1 MKYGQI
7 CGIITENSDN
17 RGGIIIVAPNNKT
30 VNKVSLIRKFG
41 ELFDIGSSTVYVFF
55 MGCCCI
61 IHAIFLIVFAFL
73 NIYPMMIFNM
83 VSVGLYAFFCI
94 RAKKTKTV
102 PPITPIIGEIAF
114 HGVAATIF
122 TGWNSGFMLYVICIV
137 TLVFYWPTVKRK
149 HATILAFIFTFTFLA
164 TRLYCC
170 FFQPIRSDIQTNIS
184 QTLYLF
190 NAMFS
195 FFMLIYF
202 SILFK
207 KSIDYKQQKL
217 NEQNMELKKI
227 AGIDPLT
234 GLMNRRSMYE
244 QLHKSEALR
253 NGGGVYS
260 ITICDIDNFKRVND
274 TYGHGCGD
282 DVLKKAA
289 EVITAA
295 AEKSSGVCRW
305 GGEEFLILFNDSQTE
320 KAAEITENIR
330 RSIEKAD
337 FSFESGNPN
346 ITMTFGVAGTESFP
360 ELGLDL
366 LIAKADERL
375 YHGKKSGKNCVV
387 SQ

>member
-1 MKYGQI
+1 MDSYK
-7 CGIITENSDN
+7 
-17 RGGIIIVAPNNKT
+17 NKT
-30 VNKVSLIRKFG
+30 VEKSSFRKFFG
-41 ELFDIGSSTVYVFF
+41 ELFDIKSSTVYVFF

-61 IHAIFLIVFAFL
+61 IHAIFLAVFAVL

-83 VSVGLYAFFCI
+83 ISVGLYAILCI
-94 RAKKTKTV
+94 RTKKV
-102 PPITPIIGEIAF
+102 GNAPPIIPIIGEIAF

-137 TLVFYWPTVKRK
+137 PLVFYWPTVKHN
-149 HATILAFIFTFTFLA
+149 HATALAFISTFTFLA
-164 TRLYCC
+164 TKLYCC
-170 FFQPIRSDIQTNIS
+170 FFQPIQSDIQINVS
-184 QTLYLF
+184 QVLYLF
-190 NAMFS
+190 NSMFS
-195 FFMLIYF
+195 FFMLTYF

-207 KSIDYKQQKL
+207 KIIDNKQQML
-217 NEQNMELKKI
+217 NEQNRELRKI

-244 QLHKSEALR
+244 QLHESEKLR
-253 NGGGVYS
+253 SSGSKYS
-260 ITICDIDNFKRVND
+260 ITICDIDNFKHVND

-282 DVLKKAA
+282 DVLKKVA
-289 EVITAA
+289 EIFSTAA
-295 AEKSSGVCRW
+295 KKSSGVCRW
-305 GGEEFLILFNDSQTE
+305 GGEEFLILFNDTETE

-330 RSIEKAD
+330 RDIEEAD
-337 FSFESGNPN
+337 FSFESGAPD

-375 YHGKKSGKNCVV
+375 YNGKKSGKNCVV